1 MNTLDDLLFLWEERR
16 DSGDPVSPEEL
27 CADQPELLAELK
39 WTIHAIQAVESHF
52 GFHSDGNKS
61 TSHTDEPRLNF
72 LQPLSVVRVS
82 ARYRIEDCRGD
93 AGPREAG
100 IAFDPVLQRRVAISF
115 PCSPP
120 LSSEQLCRFERE
132 ARITGRLDHP
142 GIVPVHALKH
152 DPSDPCFV
160 RRHVTGT
167 TLQAVIESLNSPNVV
182 PSKPA
187 FYSSFEF
194 RRLLQNLIS
203 VCNIV
208 AYAHE
213 NGVIHGDISPTA
225 IQLGAFG
232 EVLLINWGN
241 ASTVGEHPDYD
252 ERSDI
257 RAIGTTLYALLTGGL
272 LLERYGQPPVPLQP
286 GSSGDANVSTLQEG
300 CRQGVPAPLDAIVCK
315 AVSVDTELQYSTP
328 LELARDLE
336 RFLADE
342 RVSAHTDSVWDRLR
356 RSVRRRPAVFSAVP
370 AAIFVGLL
378 ASLAISLLLGRTNSQ
393 LSLNSATLEVAVRES
408 QLASR
413 QTMAALRTLTD
424 DFVVSSFQEESD
436 LSKEEKEFL
445 SRIGKQYA
453 AFAQLQGKFI
463 ESQAIQAEGLL
474 QTGRIQLQLSE
485 LPMAVSSLQDATEL
499 YEKLASSSENGGF
512 RSELANALKEL
523 STGLLRLGRL
533 ESAEAGLVRAIT
545 LFAPTNAE
553 TFGNISSDQKSR
565 LAELYQILGNVHS
578 EQRRWKDA
586 MNSYQRA
593 QDIVSSLLQ
602 EDSGSDAE
610 RYLQASVTSRI
621 SETARHL
628 GLFKLQVDSSKLA
641 IDRQRSLTG
650 HFPDENSAAAGL
662 ANAIL
667 SHSHLRI
674 MLDETA
680 QGIDELTEAIDRIKI
695 LCQQYPL
702 AVSWKLLLA
711 QLYVAR
717 NNCYFQQFEHRLS
730 EADLDEALSI
740 IRPIVKE
747 LPDAADSHVRMLTAL
762 SELGSAQKQL
772 NDHTAAEATYRE
784 AFALAEQMNARFPEL
799 PGCRYSAACTQVN
812 LSGVLRKQG
821 RLTEARD
828 LLLNALDTFRK
839 AQVSDETSSSR
850 FNPIQ
855 THVRLALVFK
865 DMGMLA
871 EARQEANK
879 ADLLAQEFKVAYSQ
893 HIEMLNRLAAEVNF
907 LSETYDALN
916 CPDQAMEQ
924 QHRFIEI
931 RADLAAQLPEHV
943 GYQKKHV
950 KALLLVGYRWLN
962 RRSFDMAT
970 QRFTEAEKVVVSAM
984 TRFPDEPS
992 LKEIQGDVVQ
1002 ALGGVLFQQ
1011 LMFKEAMEKFDLSV
1025 RLNPSVENRS
1035 QRCYCLALMQPG
1047 EVLDE
1052 VYSIV
1057 GEGNPEAWPVLNLV
1071 YACGAAHR
1079 RIRNPAVKEELSAM
1093 AARLLQHAI
1102 ATGHVP
1108 GKASTK
1114 ELRRHIEISSLRRYP
1129 EFMQQLKRIDGLD
1142 ADKDSHGPAGTGRE
1156 SPFYANIREFWLR
1169 TESAISKTAAYT
1181 LTLLSELSESFTV
1194 NPIHDGTT
1202 KP

>member
-16 DSGDPVSPEEL
+16 DSGNPVSPEEL
-27 CADQPELLAELK
+27 CAARPELLAELK
-39 WTIHAIQAVESHF
+39 WTIHALQAVESRF
-52 GFHSDGNKS
+52 GFHSEGNESSSRK
-61 TSHTDEPRLNF
+61 DETQLN
-72 LQPLSVVRVS
+72 LIEPLSVVRVS
-82 ARYRIEDCRGD
+82 ARYRIEELRPG
-93 AGPREAG
+93 AGREQ
-100 IAFDPVLQRRVAISF
+100 IAIAVDPVLRRQVAISF
-115 PCSPP
+115 PGNTR
-120 LSSEQLCRFERE
+120 LSAEQLSQFQRE

-152 DPSDPCFV
+152 DLSDPCLV

-167 TLQAVIESLNSPNVV
+167 TLQTVIESLHSTEDTPKNS
-182 PSKPA
+182 A
-187 FYSSFEF
+187 FCNSFEF

-213 NGVIHGDISPTA
+213 NGVIHGGISPTA
-225 IQLGAFG
+225 IQLGTFG
-232 EVLLINWGN
+232 EVLLINWGK
-241 ASTVGEHPDYD
+241 AFSVGEHADY
-252 ERSDI
+252 EKRSDI
-257 RAIGTTLYALLTGGL
+257 RALGMTLSALLTSGL
-272 LLERYGQPPVPLQP
+272 RFETDAMLEKINQH
-286 GSSGDANVSTLQEG
+286 A
-300 CRQGVPAPLDAIVCK
+300 PAPLNAIVRR
-315 AVSVDTELQYSTP
+315 AISADTEKQYSTP

-342 RVSAHTDSVWDRLR
+342 RVSAQTDSVWDRLR
-356 RSVRRRPAVFSAVP
+356 RTVRRRPAVFSAVP

-378 ASLAISLLLGRTNSQ
+378 ASLAISLLLGRKNNQ
-393 LSLNSATLEVAVRES
+393 LSLHTATLEVAVRES

-424 DFVVSSFQEESD
+424 DFVVSRFQEEST

-445 SRIGKQYA
+445 SRIGTQYA
-453 AFAQLQGKFI
+453 AFAQLQGNFS

-474 QTGRIQLQLSE
+474 QTGKIQLQLSE
-485 LPMAVSSLQDATEL
+485 LPMAVRRLQNAADL
-499 YEKLASSSENGGF
+499 YETLASGSENGGF
-512 RSELANALKEL
+512 RIELADALKEL

-545 LFAPTNAE
+545 LFRPTNTE
-553 TFGNISSDQKSR
+553 TFGNISSNQKSR

-593 QDIVSSLLQ
+593 QELVSSLLQ
-602 EDSGSDAE
+602 ETSGSDAE
-610 RYLQASVTSRI
+610 KYLQASVTSRI
-621 SETARHL
+621 SDTARHL
-628 GLFKLQVDSSKLA
+628 GLFNLQLACSKQA
-641 IDRQRSLTG
+641 IDLQRSLTG
-650 HFPDENSAAAGL
+650 PFADAKSAAAGF

-695 LCQQYPL
+695 LCQRYPL
-702 AVSWKLLLA
+702 AVSYKLLLA

-717 NNCYFQQFEHRLS
+717 NNCYFQQSDHRLS
-730 EADLDEALSI
+730 EADLAEAISI
-740 IRPIVKE
+740 IRPVVNE

-762 SELGSAQKQL
+762 SELGNAQKQL
-772 NDHTAAEATYRE
+772 NNHTAAEATYRE

-799 PGCRYSAACTQVN
+799 PGCRYSAACAQVN
-812 LSGVLRKQG
+812 FSGVLRKQG

-828 LLLNALDTFRK
+828 LLLNALETFRR
-839 AQVSDETSSSR
+839 AQISDETSSSR
-850 FNPIQ
+850 FNPVQ
-855 THVRLALVFK
+855 AHVRLALVFK
-865 DMGMLA
+865 DMGMLP

-879 ADLLAQEFKVAYSQ
+879 ADTLAQKFTVTYSQ

-924 QHRFIEI
+924 QHRYIKI
-931 RADLAAQLPEHV
+931 RADLAAQLTEHA

-970 QRFTEAEKVVVSAM
+970 QRFTEAEEVLNAAM
-984 TRFPDEPS
+984 TRFPNEPS
-992 LKEIQGDVVQ
+992 LKKIQGDVVQ

-1047 EVLDE
+1047 EVLNE
-1052 VYSIV
+1052 VYSII
-1057 GEGNPEAWPVLNLV
+1057 GEGNPDAWPVLNLV

-1079 RIRNPAVKEELSAM
+1079 RIRNPAVKEELGAM

-1102 ATGHVP
+1102 ATGHAP
-1108 GKASTK
+1108 GKSSAK

-1129 EFMQQLKRIDGLD
+1129 EFMQQLKRIDGLH
-1142 ADKDSHGPAGTGRE
+1142 ADKDSPGPSGTGRE
-1156 SPFYANIREFWLR
+1156 SPFYANIRKFWLR
-1169 TESAISKTAAYT
+1169 TKSAISKTAAYT